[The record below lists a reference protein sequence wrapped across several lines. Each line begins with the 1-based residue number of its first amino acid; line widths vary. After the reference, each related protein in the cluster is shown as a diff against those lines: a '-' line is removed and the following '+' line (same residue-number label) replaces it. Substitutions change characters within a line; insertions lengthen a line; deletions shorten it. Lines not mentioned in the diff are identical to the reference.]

1 MDPRQYCV
9 DQELRD
15 GGKIRIRAMRPDDKS
30 RLLDHFH
37 SLTERSVYYR
47 FFRPKKDLTDEE
59 LAYFTEVDFES
70 HVGLVATIQDAG
82 EERIVGVGRYIVLKR
97 PNGPGVAEVA
107 FAVCDAHQGRG
118 IGSLLLQHLAKIA
131 RGAGVQR
138 FEADVLAE
146 NQPMLD
152 VFRHSGFRIRSSARA
167 GVVRVSLDLA
177 DGE

>member
-1 MDPRQYCV
+1 MHPRQYCV

-15 GGKIRIRAMRPDDKS
+15 GGTIRIRAIRPEDKS

-47 FFRPKKDLTDEE
+47 FFRRKKDLTDKE
-59 LAYFTEVDFES
+59 LAYFTEVDFEG
-70 HVGLVATIQDAG
+70 HVGLVATIQDGG
-82 EERIVGVGRYIVLKR
+82 EERIVGVGRYILLQG

-107 FAVCDAHQGRG
+107 FAVSDAHQGRG
-118 IGSLLLQHLAKIA
+118 IASLLLQHLANIA

-152 VFRHSGFRIRSSARA
+152 VFRHSGVRMCSLARA

-177 DGE
+177 HGE